1 MTIASV
7 LKAKGS
13 DVLTVARTATLSEV
27 SVALAERRVGIAV
40 VLSPEGVLEGV
51 ISERDLIRKL
61 AAHGPAALEMKVEDT
76 MTRNVVTA
84 SPGTTLDQAMA
95 VMSAGRFRHLPVLDK
110 GVLVGIVS
118 IRDAVG
124 AKVGIQE
131 TEVESLR
138 AYVAGQQ
145 RGGGW

>member
-1 MTIASV
+1 MTIASI
-7 LKAKGS
+7 LKIKGS
-13 DVLTVARTATLSEV
+13 DVVTVGRTATLSEV
-27 SVALAERRVGIAV
+27 AVALADRRVGIAV
-40 VLSPEGVLEGV
+40 VLGPEGALEGV

-61 AAHGPAALEMKVEDT
+61 AAHGAAALDMTVDEA

-84 SPGTTLDQAMA
+84 SPGTTVDQAMA
-95 VMSAGRFRHLPVLDK
+95 VMSAGRFRHLPVLDN
-110 GVLVGIVS
+110 GALVGIVS

-124 AKVGIQE
+124 TKVGIQE

-138 AYVAGQQ
+138 AYVSGQQ

>member
-1 MTIASV
+1 MTIAAI
-7 LKAKGS
+7 LRNKGS
-13 DVLTVARTATLSEV
+13 DVLTVGRKATLSEV
-27 SVALAERRVGIAV
+27 TVALAQRRVGIAV
-40 VLSPEGVLEGV
+40 VLGPEGALEGV

-61 AAHGPAALEMKVEDT
+61 AAHGAEALAMTVEET

-95 VMSAGRFRHLPVLDK
+95 VMSAGRFRHLPVLE
-110 GVLVGIVS
+110 GGALVGIVS
-118 IRDAVG
+118 IRDAVA

-138 AYVAGQQ
+138 AYVAGQ

>member
-13 DVLTVARTATLSEV
+13 DVLTVGRTATLSEV
-27 SVALAERRVGIAV
+27 TVALAERRVGIAV

-61 AAHGPAALEMKVEDT
+61 ATHGPAALEMKVEDT

-110 GVLVGIVS
+110 GALVGIVS

>member
-1 MTIASV
+1 MTIAAI
-7 LKAKGS
+7 LKTKGP
-13 DVLTVARTATLSEV
+13 DVLTVGRTATLGDV
-27 SVALAERRVGIAV
+27 TVALAERRVGIAV
-40 VLSPEGVLEGV
+40 VVGPAGAVEGV

-61 AAHGPAALEMKVEDT
+61 AAHGAAALALPVEEA

-84 SPGTTLDQAMA
+84 SPSTTIDQAMA
-95 VMSAGRFRHLPVLDK
+95 VMSAGRFRHLPVLDN
-110 GVLVGIVS
+110 GALVGIVS
-118 IRDAVG
+118 IRDTVG

-138 AYVAGQQ
+138 AYVAGQ